1 MKNDFRGSSLK
12 KSLKTV
18 ENVSH
23 NTSYSEGNVNNED
36 EEFVDDDE
44 DGYGRVMPPSNND
57 IPNISQSEIEE
68 MNLTGFAQMSMRIVY
83 ISSVFKALDLLSFHQ
98 NRKLLLENA
107 FIKLKRNLDQ
117 K

>member
-1 MKNDFRGSSLK
+1 MK
-12 KSLKTV
+12 KSLIKTV

-23 NTSYSEGNVNNED
+23 NTSYSEGNVYNVD

-44 DGYGRVMPPSNND
+44 EDYGRVMPPTNND

-68 MNLTGFAQMSMRIVY
+68 MNLTGFAQMSMRLVY

-98 NRKLLLENA
+98 N
-107 FIKLKRNLDQ
+107 KRL
-117 K
+117 